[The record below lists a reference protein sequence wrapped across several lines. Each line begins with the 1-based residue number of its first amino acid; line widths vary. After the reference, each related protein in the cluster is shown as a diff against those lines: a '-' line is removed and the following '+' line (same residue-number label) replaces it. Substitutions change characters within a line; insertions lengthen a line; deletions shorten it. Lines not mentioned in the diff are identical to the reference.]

1 MGNIKHTLFT
11 ETSSEKKIVFSQVNR
26 LDWSIMAGK
35 CVDNAKY
42 CGSFVKCIHMC
53 YIKIG
58 RVFVW
63 LIIEPWSL
71 SLFVVVVVV
80 VVNSLSICERNQ
92 MITMWVAWSRVNWC
106 VWWTGTRRLQS
117 VVKNVNSYHLD
128 EKAIESTVPL
138 FIFIA
143 KWMQVFCSVFC
154 YVNAACTVRTFVFSS
169 TVCLTSI
176 KYIAIMFIFS
186 KISLANEGKEG

>member
-1 MGNIKHTLFT
+1 M
-11 ETSSEKKIVFSQVNR
+11 FSQVNR
-26 LDWSIMAGK
+26 MDWSIMAGK

-58 RVFVW
+58 RFFVW

-71 SLFVVVVVV
+71 SLFVVIVVVV
-80 VVNSLSICERNQ
+80 HSLSICERNQ

-154 YVNAACTVRTFVFSS
+154 YVDAACT
-169 TVCLTSI
+169 
-176 KYIAIMFIFS
+176 YICFF
-186 KISLANEGKEG
+186 